1 MLAWTM
7 TRIWNTAAQIYIG
20 TEPTHRYQTITET
33 HCRQPRTVR
42 HPIPVP
48 SHLSFIVTR
57 PLVHLILFQLTPTR
71 ICLRCTLA
79 VQCDMLT
86 IWMGLG
92 INGAPMTLAWQ
103 IRISGLL
110 NLLFCKNHVKDN
122 GSIVIVAPECP
133 CKCTNMVAT
142 KAWMYSF
149 KSVIFRLVLNYKHD
163 NEADKVALFVSELQR
178 MLKGNVTNQCLK
190 VWDNLI
196 LINDVSKWLR
206 HEILYGLEIYHTQ

>member
-7 TRIWNTAAQIYIG
+7 TRIWDTAVQIYIG
-20 TEPTHRYQTITET
+20 IEPTHQYQAITET
-33 HCRQPRTVR
+33 HCRQPRTVL

-103 IRISGLL
+103 IRISGHL
-110 NLLFCKNHVKDN
+110 NLLFRKNHVKGN
-122 GSIVIVAPECP
+122 GRIVIAALECP
-133 CKCTNMVAT
+133 CKCANMVAT

-149 KSVIFRLVLNYKHD
+149 KAVASILVLKYT
-163 NEADKVALFVSELQR
+163 DKSIWWGYTFVSEL
-178 MLKGNVTNQCLK
+178 
-190 VWDNLI
+190 
-196 LINDVSKWLR
+196 
-206 HEILYGLEIYHTQ
+206 